1 MTPNEAKALVI
12 RLNTDRK
19 VTQVIDLNDKYYIV
33 EAPKRNVKRDFND
46 PYFAVNKSTEKIL
59 PFFPSAYPAF
69 FEAMRDHSKVTEY

>member
-12 RLNTDRK
+12 RSNVDRK

-33 EAPKRNVKRDFND
+33 EAPKRNVKMDFND

-69 FEAMRDHSKVTEY
+69 FEALRDRSKVTMY